1 MGSSFLFL
9 FFSSTLLPYL
19 CISGPITVQTIKQ
32 PFTASH
38 FLFIDQSGVFLISS
52 NRNFTASISNSEE
65 NPPYY
70 FFITHVKS
78 NAIIW
83 IANRNHPISDS
94 DKLYLTTKGLAINS
108 TYNSST
114 ASVVWSTEGLSP
126 SSQVSAMELRDSGN
140 LVLLDR
146 NNVSLWESFDH
157 PTDTIVM
164 GQSLAVG
171 TSVECYNA
179 ENDRS
184 VGDYRLVVTGGDAV
198 LQWNGMS
205 YWKLSMEP
213 KGSQDSKVPVSFL
226 ALNDTGLFL
235 LGSDRSTVVIKL
247 TLGPADFRVAKL
259 GFDGKFSVRKFVDEN
274 WVQEF
279 VSPADECQIPLSCNK
294 MGLCT
299 SGRCSCPPNFHGD
312 PLSKSGCTPTDAS
325 LALPSGCSNGK
336 ELNSSVFYVNLGSEL
351 DYFANGFMAPAKR
364 DINLLA
370 CQDLCTRNCSCLG
383 IFYGNSSGSCYL
395 LENPLGSIME
405 ASSSNSKRLG
415 YVKTIVVSS
424 RTNKV
429 NESAKFPIVGL
440 VLLPSSGILLI
451 IIVVLGFICWRRNRP
466 YRTAKLKLGRGD
478 SSSSELEIISIPGLP
493 VRFNYEDLVAATES
507 FSTQIGSGGFGTVY
521 KGTLP
526 DKSVVA
532 VKKITN
538 VGVQGKKEFCTEIAI
553 IGSTRHVNL
562 VKLKGFCAQG
572 RQRFLVYEY
581 MNRGSL
587 DRTLFGNGPVLEWQE
602 RFEIALGTARGLAY
616 LHSYCERKII
626 HCDVKPENILL
637 HDNLQVKISDFGL
650 SKLLTPE
657 QSSLFTTMRGTRGYL
672 APEWLTGVT
681 ISDKADVYSYGMV
694 LLEIVRGRKNSAAQP
709 QSRSIENDS
718 SEGNG
723 TSSSSS
729 GWETRPAYFPLHA
742 LEMHEKK
749 RYLELADSRLER
761 RVPNE
766 EVEKLVKVAL
776 CCLHEDPMLRP
787 TMVNVVSM
795 LEGVTPLA
803 EPRQESLNFL
813 RFYGRRFS
821 EASRIEGSNERNEFG
836 LFPRA
841 NLTSGTSSSYTS
853 MSYLSAQQLSGPR

>member
-1 MGSSFLFL
+1 MGASSLFL

-19 CISGPITVQTIKQ
+19 CISGPITIQTIKQ

-38 FLFIDQSGVFLISS
+38 FQYIDQSGVFLISS
-52 NRNFTASISNSEE
+52 NGNFTASISNFEE
-65 NPPYY
+65 NSPYY
-70 FFITHVKS
+70 FCITHVLS
-78 NAIIW
+78 DAIIW

-94 DKLYLTTKGLAINS
+94 DKLYLTAYGLAIN
-108 TYNSST
+108 TTDNSSNT
-114 ASVVWSTEGLSP
+114 SVAWSTQGLNS
-126 SSQVSAMELRDSGN
+126 SSQVSAMQLQDSGN

-146 NNVSLWESFDH
+146 NNVSLWGSFDH

-171 TSVECYNA
+171 TSVDCYTA
-179 ENDRS
+179 DNDRS
-184 VGDYRLVVTGGDAV
+184 DGDYRLVVTAGDAV
-198 LQWNGMS
+198 LQWNRMS
-205 YWKLSMEP
+205 YWKLSAEP
-213 KGSQDSKVPVSFL
+213 KGSQDSMVPVSFL

-247 TLGPADFRVAKL
+247 TLGPANFRVAKL
-259 GFDGKFSVRKFVDEN
+259 WFDGKFRVSKFVDKN

-279 VSPADECQIPLSCNK
+279 VSPDDECKIPLICNK

-325 LALPSGCSNGK
+325 LALPSGCIDRK
-336 ELNSSVFYVNLGSEL
+336 ESNSSVFYVNLGSEL
-351 DYFANGFMAPAKR
+351 DYFANEFMAPAKR
-364 DINLLA
+364 DISLLA

-383 IFYGNSSGSCYL
+383 IFYGNSSASCYL
-395 LENPLGSIME
+395 LENPLGSIMG
-405 ASSSNSKRLG
+405 SSSSARKRLG
-415 YVKTIVVSS
+415 YMKTIVVSS
-424 RTNKV
+424 RANKL
-429 NESAKFPIVGL
+429 NEDTGFPIVAL
-440 VLLPSSGILLI
+440 ILLPSSGVLLI
-451 IIVVLGFICWRRNRP
+451 ITVVLGFICWRRNRL
-466 YRTAKLKLGRGD
+466 YRTAKSKLGRGD
-478 SSSSELEIISIPGLP
+478 SSSSELEIISVPGLP

-521 KGTLP
+521 RGTLP

-538 VGVQGKKEFCTEIAI
+538 VGVQGKKEFCTEIAT

-602 RFEIALGTARGLAY
+602 
-616 LHSYCERKII
+616 
-626 HCDVKPENILL
+626 
-637 HDNLQVKISDFGL
+637 
-650 SKLLTPE
+650 
-657 QSSLFTTMRGTRGYL
+657 
-672 APEWLTGVT
+672 
-681 ISDKADVYSYGMV
+681 SYG
-694 LLEIVRGRKNSAAQP
+694 
-709 QSRSIENDS
+709 
-718 SEGNG
+718 NG
-723 TSSSSS
+723 SSSSSS
-729 GWETRPAYFPLHA
+729 GWEPRQAYFPLHA

-749 RYLELADSRLER
+749 RYSELADSRLER
-761 RVPNE
+761 RVTNE
-766 EVEKLVKVAL
+766 EVRKLVKVAL
-776 CCLHEDPMLRP
+776 CCLHEDPILRP
-787 TMVNVVSM
+787 AMVTVVSM
-795 LEGVTPLA
+795 LEGISPVT

-836 LFPRA
+836 F
-841 NLTSGTSSSYTS
+841 SSSDKL
-853 MSYLSAQQLSGPR
+853 MSCMSAQQLSGPR

>member
-94 DKLYLTTKGLAINS
+94 DKLYLTTNGLAINS

-114 ASVVWSTEGLSP
+114 TSVVWSTEGLSP
-126 SSQVSAMELRDSGN
+126 GSQVSAMELRDSGN

-171 TSVECYNA
+171 TSVDCYNA

-198 LQWNGMS
+198 LQWNAMS

-507 FSTQIGSGGFGTVY
+507 
-521 KGTLP
+521 
-526 DKSVVA
+526 
-532 VKKITN
+532 
-538 VGVQGKKEFCTEIAI
+538 
-553 IGSTRHVNL
+553 
-562 VKLKGFCAQG
+562 
-572 RQRFLVYEY
+572 
-581 MNRGSL
+581 
-587 DRTLFGNGPVLEWQE
+587 
-602 RFEIALGTARGLAY
+602 
-616 LHSYCERKII
+616 
-626 HCDVKPENILL
+626 
-637 HDNLQVKISDFGL
+637 
-650 SKLLTPE
+650 
-657 QSSLFTTMRGTRGYL
+657 
-672 APEWLTGVT
+672 
-681 ISDKADVYSYGMV
+681 
-694 LLEIVRGRKNSAAQP
+694 
-709 QSRSIENDS
+709 
-718 SEGNG
+718 
-723 TSSSSS
+723 
-729 GWETRPAYFPLHA
+729 WEPRPAYFPLHA

-795 LEGVTPLA
+795 LEGVIPLA

-853 MSYLSAQQLSGPR
+853 MSYMSAQQLSGPR

>member
-94 DKLYLTTKGLAINS
+94 DKLYLTTNGLAINS

-114 ASVVWSTEGLSP
+114 TSVVWSTEGLSP
-126 SSQVSAMELRDSGN
+126 GSQVSAMELRDSGN

-171 TSVECYNA
+171 TSVDCYNA

-294 MGLCT
+294 MGLCS

-424 RTNKV
+424 R
-429 NESAKFPIVGL
+429 
-440 VLLPSSGILLI
+440 
-451 IIVVLGFICWRRNRP
+451 FICWRRNRP

-493 VRFNYEDLVAATES
+493 VRFNYEDLVAATE
-507 FSTQIGSGGFGTVY
+507 T
-521 KGTLP
+521 
-526 DKSVVA
+526 
-532 VKKITN
+532 
-538 VGVQGKKEFCTEIAI
+538 
-553 IGSTRHVNL
+553 
-562 VKLKGFCAQG
+562 
-572 RQRFLVYEY
+572 
-581 MNRGSL
+581 
-587 DRTLFGNGPVLEWQE
+587 
-602 RFEIALGTARGLAY
+602 
-616 LHSYCERKII
+616 
-626 HCDVKPENILL
+626 
-637 HDNLQVKISDFGL
+637 
-650 SKLLTPE
+650 
-657 QSSLFTTMRGTRGYL
+657 
-672 APEWLTGVT
+672 
-681 ISDKADVYSYGMV
+681 
-694 LLEIVRGRKNSAAQP
+694 QP

-729 GWETRPAYFPLHA
+729 
-742 LEMHEKK
+742 
-749 RYLELADSRLER
+749 DSRLER

-795 LEGVTPLA
+795 LEGVIPLA

-853 MSYLSAQQLSGPR
+853 MSYMSAQQLSGPR

>member
-1 MGSSFLFL
+1 MGSSSLFL
-9 FFSSTLLPYL
+9 FFSSALLPYL
-19 CISGPITVQTIKQ
+19 CLSGPITIQTIKQ

-38 FLFIDQSGVFLISS
+38 FQYIDQSGVFLISS
-52 NRNFTASISNSEE
+52 NGNFTASISNFEE
-65 NPPYY
+65 NSPYY
-70 FFITHVKS
+70 FCITHVLS
-78 NAIIW
+78 HAIIW

-94 DKLYLTTKGLAINS
+94 DKLYLTSNGLSIN
-108 TYNSST
+108 TTDNSSNT
-114 ASVVWSTEGLSP
+114 SVAWSTQGFNS
-126 SSQVSAMELRDSGN
+126 SSQVSAMQLQDSGN

-146 NNVSLWESFDH
+146 NNVSLWGSFDH

-171 TSVECYNA
+171 TSVDCYTA
-179 ENDRS
+179 DNDRS
-184 VGDYRLVVTGGDAV
+184 DGDYRLVVTAGDAV
-198 LQWNGMS
+198 LQWNRMS
-205 YWKLSMEP
+205 YWKLSAEP
-213 KGSQDSKVPVSFL
+213 KGSQDSLVPVSFL

-247 TLGPADFRVAKL
+247 TLGPANFRLAKL
-259 GFDGKFSVRKFVDEN
+259 GFDGKFRVSKFVDKN

-279 VSPADECQIPLSCNK
+279 VSPADECKIPLICNK

-325 LALPSGCSNGK
+325 LALPSGCIDRK
-336 ELNSSVFYVNLGSEL
+336 ESNSSVFYVNLGSEL
-351 DYFANGFMAPAKR
+351 DYFANEFMAPAKR
-364 DINLLA
+364 DISLLA

-383 IFYGNSSGSCYL
+383 IFYGNSSASCYL
-395 LENPLGSIME
+395 LENPLGSIMG
-405 ASSSNSKRLG
+405 SSSSSRKRLG
-415 YVKTIVVSS
+415 YMKTIVVSS
-424 RTNKV
+424 RANKL
-429 NESAKFPIVGL
+429 NEATGFPIVGL
-440 VLLPSSGILLI
+440 ILLPSSGVLLI
-451 IIVVLGFICWRRNRP
+451 IIVVLGFICWRRNRL
-466 YRTAKLKLGRGD
+466 YRTAKSKLGRSD
-478 SSSSELEIISIPGLP
+478 SSSSELEIISVPGLP
-493 VRFNYEDLVAATES
+493 VRFNYEDLVSATES

-521 KGTLP
+521 RGTLP

-616 LHSYCERKII
+616 LHSYCGHKII

-637 HDNLQVKISDFGL
+637 NDNLQVKISDFGL

-672 APEWLTGVT
+672 APEWITGVT

-694 LLEIVRGRKNSAAQP
+694 LLEIVRGRKNSTAQP
-709 QSRSIENDS
+709 QSPSLENDS

-723 TSSSSS
+723 SSSSSS
-729 GWETRPAYFPLHA
+729 GWEPRQAYFPLHA

-749 RYLELADSRLER
+749 RYSELADSRLER
-761 RVPNE
+761 RVTNE

-787 TMVNVVSM
+787 AMVSVVSM
-795 LEGVTPLA
+795 LEGVSPVT

-813 RFYGRRFS
+813 RFYGRRFG

-836 LFPRA
+836 F
-841 NLTSGTSSSYTS
+841 SSSDKL
-853 MSYLSAQQLSGPR
+853 MSCMSAQQLSGPR

>member
-1 MGSSFLFL
+1 MGSSSLFL
-9 FFSSTLLPYL
+9 FFSSALLPYL
-19 CISGPITVQTIKQ
+19 CLSGPITIQTIKQ

-38 FLFIDQSGVFLISS
+38 FQYIDQSGVFLISS
-52 NRNFTASISNSEE
+52 NGNFTASISNFEE
-65 NPPYY
+65 NSPYY
-70 FFITHVKS
+70 FCITHVLS
-78 NAIIW
+78 DAIIW
-83 IANRNHPISDS
+83 IANRKHPISDS
-94 DKLYLTTKGLAINS
+94 DKLYLTANGLAIN
-108 TYNSST
+108 TADSSSNT
-114 ASVVWSTEGLSP
+114 SVAWSTQGLNS
-126 SSQVSAMELRDSGN
+126 SSQVSAMQLQDSGN

-146 NNVSLWESFDH
+146 NNVSLWGSFDH

-171 TSVECYNA
+171 TSVDCYTA
-179 ENDRS
+179 DNDRS
-184 VGDYRLVVTGGDAV
+184 DGDYRLVVTDGDAV
-198 LQWNGMS
+198 LQWNRMS
-205 YWKLSMEP
+205 YWKLSAEP
-213 KGSQDSKVPVSFL
+213 KGSQDSMVPVSFL

-247 TLGPADFRVAKL
+247 SLGPANFRVAKL
-259 GFDGKFSVRKFVDEN
+259 GFDGKFRVSKFVDKN

-279 VSPADECQIPLSCNK
+279 VSPADDCQIPLICNK

-325 LALPSGCSNGK
+325 LALPSG
-336 ELNSSVFYVNLGSEL
+336 
-351 DYFANGFMAPAKR
+351 
-364 DINLLA
+364 
-370 CQDLCTRNCSCLG
+370 
-383 IFYGNSSGSCYL
+383 IFYGNSSASCYL
-395 LENPLGSIME
+395 LENPLGSIIG
-405 ASSSNSKRLG
+405 SSSSGKRLG
-415 YVKTIVVSS
+415 YMKTIVVSS
-424 RTNKV
+424 RVNKL
-429 NESAKFPIVGL
+429 NEDTGFPIIAL
-440 VLLPSSGILLI
+440 ILLPSSGVLLI
-451 IIVVLGFICWRRNRP
+451 ITAVLGFICWRRNRL
-466 YRTAKLKLGRGD
+466 YRTAKSKLGRGY
-478 SSSSELEIISIPGLP
+478 SSSSELEIISVPGLP
-493 VRFNYEDLVAATES
+493 VRFNYEDLVSATES

-521 KGTLP
+521 RGTLP

-616 LHSYCERKII
+616 LHSYCGHKII

-637 HDNLQVKISDFGL
+637 NDNLQVKISDFGL

-709 QSRSIENDS
+709 RSHSLENDS
-718 SEGNG
+718 SYGNG
-723 TSSSSS
+723 SSSSSS
-729 GWETRPAYFPLHA
+729 GWEPRQAYFPLHA

-749 RYLELADSRLER
+749 RYSELADSRLEGQ
-761 RVPNE
+761 VTNE
-766 EVEKLVKVAL
+766 EVRKLVKVAL
-776 CCLHEDPMLRP
+776 CCFHEDPILRP
-787 TMVNVVSM
+787 TMVTVVSM
-795 LEGVTPLA
+795 LESINPVTD
-803 EPRQESLNFL
+803 PRQESLNFL

-821 EASRIEGSNERNEFG
+821 EASRIEFG
-836 LFPRA
+836 F
-841 NLTSGTSSSYTS
+841 SSSDKL
-853 MSYLSAQQLSGPR
+853 MSCMSAQQLSGPR